1 MKKQLFDLL
10 EENMSVIRENGMDK
24 IIYDFDG
31 GDCVLLIYENQRPI
45 NLHTHNFNEL
55 VFVLSG
61 TALHIADDEEYPL
74 IRGDVFV
81 IRGNHKHSFRNPRNF
96 YVANLFYTKDFFE
109 TFKDE
114 FFDLPGFQALFIN
127 EPRYRKNHKFKSKL
141 HLSLHQLNEITRFF
155 RALEKEI
162 EEKRVGFNK
171 AQNRLFELIVIE
183 LCRYYTETDKPKS
196 KILLNI
202 STAID
207 YMEKHYTESASISL
221 LAKKACVSES
231 KFRHAFKEITGLSP
245 IDFLIRLRIEKATE
259 IIANFPDLNVTE
271 VAMKN
276 GFENCSYFSRQFK
289 KVIGITPIAYI
300 KNQRALLK

>member
-1 MKKQLFDLL
+1 M
-10 EENMSVIRENGMDK
+10 
-24 IIYDFDG
+24 
-31 GDCVLLIYENQRPI
+31 
-45 NLHTHNFNEL
+45 
-55 VFVLSG
+55 
-61 TALHIADDEEYPL
+61 
-74 IRGDVFV
+74 
-81 IRGNHKHSFRNPRNF
+81 
-96 YVANLFYTKDFFE
+96 
-109 TFKDE
+109 
-114 FFDLPGFQALFIN
+114 PGFQALFIN

-162 EEKRVGFNK
+162 EERRVGFNK

-231 KFRHAFKEITGLSP
+231 KFRHSFKEITGLSP

-300 KNQRALLK
+300 KNQRAMLK